1 MKVLLAGFFCL
12 PSLLLAQSA
21 HDLGTAIRKTEFDP
35 EQCYRV
41 RDLSFTRE
49 DLRFYFND
57 GHIIFARPA
66 AGRVFAA
73 LFMAAEEHGDAEL
86 LLLPPSRGE
95 RVSLASFTGAPNL
108 NEHFTTAL
116 MLFTDD
122 TADHLLSRLRAGG
135 DPVRSSE
142 RGLLLAR
149 EWNSVLGNLSSS
161 FLIRIVQHFLND
173 VPDREGFFYA
183 AVAGGKLGNFDA
195 FLDPERHEEIYLGK
209 LAYRDNRAFYD
220 TWTSYRARSRR
231 GRPRDPGRSV
241 FTLSNYRIE
250 AVLESDLLLRVNT
263 QVTLTP
269 RRDNLRAL
277 LFDISAGMKVGE
289 VRINGEPAEVYSPES
304 LRANLIRHLG
314 STLLLIV
321 PAQPLAAGRSYEL
334 EFAHEGHVVSQAG
347 KKVFYV
353 GARGNWYPQSGLNF
367 SHYDLTFTYPAGL
380 QLVFPGVLKEDNQ
393 QSGIRT
399 TRRVSGIPIRI
410 AGFNLGDY
418 EEVKVAR
425 GQVTVEI
432 YANREVEEA
441 LRQKYRQMIVI
452 TPVPVVP
459 PVRGAPRR
467 QEVLTLPPQP
477 PPDPTARLQSLGED
491 IATAFSLLAE
501 KLGPPALSSLTV
513 APVPGSFGQGYPGLI
528 YLSTLSYLEPRDRPG
543 SASRHQLF
551 FDEVLASHETAHQ
564 WWGNVVTAD
573 SPQDEWLMEALA
585 NYSALLVLEKKKG
598 VRALYSVLD
607 QYRADLLEKGDGGH
621 TLDASGAIRLG
632 PRLRSSI
639 SPGAWNT
646 IVYEKGSWI
655 IHMLR
660 RRMGDDAFWKF
671 LAELVKRYRYKG
683 ITTDDF
689 QKIAAEFLPS
699 GAADPKLES
708 FFESWVHGTGIPSLT
723 LTSAIKGKPPR
734 FSLSFTVSQS
744 GVEDHFSALVPV
756 VVHPLRSKPLT
767 IWVPT
772 GKEPET
778 VTLNFSARPARVQL
792 DPDMSVLASRD

>member
-1 MKVLLAGFFCL
+1 MKALLAGLVCL
-12 PSLLLAQSA
+12 PFILLAESA
-21 HDLGTAIRKTEFDP
+21 QDLGTAIRKSEFDP
-35 EQCYRV
+35 NECYRV
-41 RDLSFTRE
+41 RDFSFVRE
-49 DLRFYFND
+49 DLRFYFNE
-57 GHIIFARPA
+57 GHIIFARPVG
-66 AGRVFAA
+66 GRIFAA
-73 LFMAAEEHGDAEL
+73 LFLAADEHGDAEL

-95 RVSLASFTGAPNL
+95 RVSLASFTGTPNL
-108 NEHFTTAL
+108 NEHFRTAL

-122 TADHLLSRLRAGG
+122 TADHLLPRLRAAG
-135 DPVRSSE
+135 DAGRSPE

-161 FLIRIVQHFLND
+161 FLIRIVQHFLNG
-173 VPDREGFFYA
+173 VSAREGFFYA
-183 AVAGGKLGNFDA
+183 AVSGGKLGNFDA

-209 LAYRDNRAFYD
+209 LSYLDNRAFYD

-231 GRPRDPGRSV
+231 DQPRDPDRTI
-241 FTLSNYRIE
+241 FTLSNYRLE

-263 QVTLTP
+263 QVTLSP
-269 RRDNLRAL
+269 RRGNLWAL

-289 VRINGEPAEVYSPES
+289 VRINGEPAEVYTPES
-304 LRANLIRHLG
+304 LRANLIHRLG
-314 STLLLIV
+314 STLFLVV
-321 PAQPLAAGRSYEL
+321 PSQPLAAGRSYEV

-367 SHYDLTFTYPAGL
+367 SRYDLTFTYPAGL
-380 QLVFPGVLKEDNQ
+380 QLVFPGELKEDNRE
-393 QSGIRT
+393 GGLRT
-399 TRRVSGIPIRI
+399 TRRVVSTPIRV

-418 EEVKVAR
+418 EEIQIAR
-425 GQVTVEI
+425 PPVSVQV

-441 LRQKYRQMIVI
+441 LRQKYRQAIVLS
-452 TPVPVVP
+452 PVPVVP

-491 IATAFSLLAE
+491 VATAFVFLAE
-501 KLGPPALSSLTV
+501 KLGQPSMASLTV
-513 APVPGSFGQGYPGLI
+513 APVPGSFGQGFPGLI

-551 FDEVLASHETAHQ
+551 FDEILAAHETAHQ
-564 WWGNVVTAD
+564 WWGNLVTSE

-585 NYSALLVLEKKKG
+585 NYSALLALEKKKG
-598 VRALYSVLD
+598 VRALNSVLD
-607 QYRADLLEKGDGGH
+607 QYRANLLEKGEGGQ
-621 TLDASGAIRLG
+621 TLDSSGPIRLG
-632 PRLRSSI
+632 QRLRSSL

-660 RRMGDDAFWKF
+660 RRMGDDAFWRF
-671 LAELVKRYRYKG
+671 LGELVKRYRYNG
-683 ITTDDF
+683 IGTADF
-689 QKIAAEFLPS
+689 QKLAAGFLPS
-699 GAADPKLES
+699 GAADANLET
-708 FFESWVHGTGIPSLT
+708 FFENWVHGTGIPSLK
-723 LTSAIKGKPPR
+723 LTSAVKGKAPR
-734 FSLSFTVSQS
+734 FSLSLTLSQS

-756 VVHPLRSKPLT
+756 VVHPLRAKPLT

-772 GKEPET
+772 GKDPET
-778 VTLNFSARPARVQL
+778 VTLNLPARPTRVQL
-792 DPDMSVLASRD
+792 DPDLSVLASRD